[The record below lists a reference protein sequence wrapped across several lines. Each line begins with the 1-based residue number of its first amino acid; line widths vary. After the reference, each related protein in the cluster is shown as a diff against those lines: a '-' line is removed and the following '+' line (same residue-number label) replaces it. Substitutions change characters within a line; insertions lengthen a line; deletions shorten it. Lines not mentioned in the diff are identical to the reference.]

1 MDRKSTC
8 QTQNKL
14 NSRIKTS
21 VNSLK
26 KQQQKLER
34 CVIVESPL
42 RRSQIQ
48 SYEMKI
54 TQQDHNLQATSARK
68 FHQNDKHSTSYYITN
83 SRRPYN

>member
-48 SYEMKI
+48 LYEMKI
-54 TQQDHNLQATSARK
+54 TQQDHNLQAT
-68 FHQNDKHSTSYYITN
+68 HQ
-83 SRRPYN
+83 R

>member
-54 TQQDHNLQATSARK
+54 TQQDHNLQATTALLKISSK
-68 FHQNDKHSTSYYITN
+68 
-83 SRRPYN
+83 